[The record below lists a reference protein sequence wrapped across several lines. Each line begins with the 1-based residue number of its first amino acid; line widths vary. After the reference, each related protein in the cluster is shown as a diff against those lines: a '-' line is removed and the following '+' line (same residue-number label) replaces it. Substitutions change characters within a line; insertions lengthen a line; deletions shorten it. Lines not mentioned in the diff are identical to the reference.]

1 MTFLLKNS
9 LVLMGISIFAYSLFP
24 LIGALSTQTLSPW
37 IFIGLSH
44 IVSFL
49 TFACFVIASSG
60 GQDRVLKAVQACRK
74 DAALGW
80 YLLLDGILNPIS
92 HFLLF
97 FSFLHISK
105 TNATVIFETW
115 PLFGML
121 GTTLLMKAH
130 FESLSKRSFVL
141 GVVALLGLALV
152 VWAGQGHDAT
162 TSGASSFTL
171 GTVAAA
177 GAAIAMAMSVAVH
190 VKARMIIGKL
200 PQMRRAALTTNVLT
214 KAITALIFLIVAL
227 AWQPWPE
234 IAQIDPRLWLFILL
248 NGAFIVSIGSITY
261 SEALAIGG
269 RSDVILLWYL
279 TPLLAVIWLWLLG
292 LGDITE
298 TLVLGGLFI
307 ISANVLLHARA
318 DDGPAYVA
326 VFLTLCVAG
335 TVIHLMPALP
345 LRDFLP
351 STSLIE
357 LISLPLGIFG
367 ILTGFVLGRKFAR
380 QQEQE
385 EAILDIVPSLSSD
398 EMPHL
403 EATLCAERQSDI
415 DLHFAHLYR
424 SAHERTP
431 DLAVALRRLRV
442 KLGRSVSHGE
452 LIVLWALSIM
462 TTLSVV
468 FFRPSGMIGDMIVL
482 LTVTSMTYLVM
493 LMTVQSSPN
502 LVEVSRRIADPMAAP
517 MRSRIW
523 DRRIAVLTISVVFA
537 AQIILAFER
546 DGVVDL
552 FSRL

>member
-1 MTFLLKNS
+1 
-9 LVLMGISIFAYSLFP
+9 MGLSIAAYSLFP
-24 LIGALSTQTLSPW
+24 LIGALSTQTLPPW
-37 IFIGLSH
+37 LFIGLSH
-44 IVSFL
+44 VVSFL
-49 TFACFVIASSG
+49 TFACFVGASSG
-60 GQDRVLKAVQACRK
+60 GLTRCKMALQATRK
-74 DAALGW
+74 DPSLVW

-97 FSFLHISK
+97 FSFVHIAK

-121 GTTLLMKAH
+121 GTTLLMKKH
-130 FESLSKRSFVL
+130 FERLSKRSFSL
-141 GVVALLGLALV
+141 GVIALLGLALV
-152 VWAGQGHDAT
+152 VWAGQSDENDLGSS
-162 TSGASSFTL
+162 TSVTL
-171 GTVAAA
+171 GTLAAA
-177 GAAIAMAMSVAVH
+177 GAAITMAISVSVH
-190 VKARMIIGKL
+190 VKARIIVGTL
-200 PQMRRAALTTNVLT
+200 PEMRNAALITNVLT
-214 KAITALIFLIVAL
+214 KAISAVIFILVVIL
-227 AWQPWPE
+227 WQPWPAM
-234 IAQIDPRLWLFILL
+234 AQIDLRLLLFILL

-261 SEALAIGG
+261 SEALAVGG
-269 RSDVILLWYL
+269 RSEVILLWYL

-335 TVIHLMPALP
+335 TVLHLMPALP
-345 LRDFLP
+345 LQDFLP
-351 STSLIE
+351 SASLIE

-385 EAILDIVPSLSSD
+385 ETILDIVPCLLSN

-403 EATLCAERQSDI
+403 EAALRAERQSDI
-415 DLHFAHLYR
+415 DLHFVRLYR

-431 DLAVALRRLRV
+431 DLAIALRKFRV

-452 LIVLWALSIM
+452 LIVLWSLSVM

-468 FFRPSGMIGDMIVL
+468 FFRPNGVIGDMIVL
-482 LTVTSMTYLVM
+482 LTVTSLTYLVM
-493 LMTVQSSPN
+493 LMTMQSSPT
-502 LVEVSRRIADPMAAP
+502 LVEVSRRIADPMAPP

-523 DRRIAVLTISVVFA
+523 DRRIAVLTIAAVFV
-537 AQIILAFER
+537 AQIVLAFER
-546 DGVVDL
+546 DGFVD
-552 FSRL
+552 FFARL